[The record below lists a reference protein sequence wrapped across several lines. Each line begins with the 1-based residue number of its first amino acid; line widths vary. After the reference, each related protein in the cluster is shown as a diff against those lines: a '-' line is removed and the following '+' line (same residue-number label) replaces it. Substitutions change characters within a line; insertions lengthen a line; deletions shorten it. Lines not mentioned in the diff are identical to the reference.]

1 MDIPLKYA
9 SLLLEALGSTLL
21 LSFVGGGLA
30 LILGLAVGLSRLSP
44 VPALERVGTFYVET
58 IRNTPLTVV
67 FFIIVFVLPQV
78 DLALP
83 NYTATAIASLGIYTG
98 AFVSE
103 AIRAGVN
110 TISIGQAEAA
120 RALGLTFGPSMGLVI
135 LPQALR
141 AVVPPMANVWIA
153 LVKNSSIAA
162 AFGVTELTAAGQR
175 INFQEP
181 GAVVAALLWIATAY
195 LIITLSSGQV
205 FRILERKLAVAR

>member
-1 MDIPLKYA
+1 MDIPLKYT
-9 SLLLEALGSTLL
+9 SLLLEALGNTLL
-21 LSFVGGGLA
+21 LSLAGGALA
-30 LILGLAVGLSRLSP
+30 LIIGLVVGLSRLSP
-44 VPALERVGTFYVET
+44 VPALARAGTFYVET

-67 FFIIVFVLPQV
+67 FFIIVFVLPQI

-83 NYTATAIASLGIYTG
+83 NYMATAIVSLGVYTG

-110 TISIGQAEAA
+110 TIGIGQAEAA
-120 RALGLTFGPSMGLVI
+120 RALGLTFGPSMSLII
-135 LPQALR
+135 LPQAVR
-141 AVVPPMANVWIA
+141 AVIPPMANVWIA

-181 GAVVAALLWIATAY
+181 GDIVAALVWIAVAY
-195 LIITLSSGQV
+195 LIITLSSGQI
-205 FRILERKLAVAR
+205 FRLLERKLAVAR

>member
-1 MDIPLKYA
+1 MDIPLKYS
-9 SLLLEALGSTLL
+9 SLLLEALGNTLL
-21 LSFVGGGLA
+21 LSFAGGAAA
-30 LILGLAVGLSRLSP
+30 LIIGLIIALFRLSP
-44 VPALERVGTFYVET
+44 VPALVRVGTFYVET

-67 FFIIVFVLPQV
+67 FFIVVFVLPQI

-83 NYTATAIASLGIYTG
+83 NYTATAIASLGVYTG

-110 TISIGQAEAA
+110 TIGVGQAEAA
-120 RALGLTFGPSMGLVI
+120 RALGLTFGPGMGLII
-135 LPQALR
+135 LPQAVR

-181 GAVVAALLWIATAY
+181 GDVVAALLWIAVAY
-195 LIITLSSGQV
+195 LIITLSSGQI
-205 FRILERKLAVAR
+205 FRLLERKMAVAR